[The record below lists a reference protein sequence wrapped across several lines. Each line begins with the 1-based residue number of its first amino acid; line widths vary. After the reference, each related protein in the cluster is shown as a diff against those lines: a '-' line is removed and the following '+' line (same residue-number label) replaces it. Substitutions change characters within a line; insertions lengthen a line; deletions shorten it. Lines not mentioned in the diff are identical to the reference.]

1 MTAVP
6 VELQRAVEHLEE
18 LAGRSELGTADWSG
32 VSLAGRQIAN
42 SLRSE
47 ELRTAIGQTT
57 LLFSCGHLL
66 DNLARQ
72 SGEEQDT
79 RQERLAAQTELARV
93 AGNMCFEHDPNR
105 QQTLDAGILRSL
117 ARLLA
122 VLLGVSDSVRMQED
136 EAKEL
141 SLDELTFVRATTGA
155 MLNSSL
161 KFDPIRREL
170 TRREYLL
177 PLLAILDSQM
187 TGRATA
193 PVYTTGSWAAES
205 ADPQREQRMQV
216 RSMAAG
222 WAANILE
229 DVLGEGE
236 SPTKNP
242 CSDKADFPVDFGIP
256 ALASVI
262 LASASSSS
270 SPSAAHIPS
279 DDAADYLDTDIEIL
293 TISASLLEGIVQDSD
308 AAKLAIAFSTFDPS
322 LPYPQRT
329 LLHHLLAFVKTAR
342 PPSYWSSVSD
352 DPARTEKAFS
362 TIKAAVVRAVV
373 EAPNSDEVMERLWDD
388 TRRGEGVATG
398 DKSWL
403 VEKLVRWLDEAEEGR
418 EDMLVCASHML
429 AGLGRRDDHTL
440 SLVRDYHLA
449 SRLAR
454 IVRDRVSGAVGK
466 TGRPGEKTQVL
477 FGVVSLLRHL
487 AIPAANR
494 RAIGETGVIPF
505 VSQLLRKELDVV
517 QPLQLATVGLL
528 KHVALGDVLN
538 ALAMLDQDT
547 ATNPSSGDAASFTLD
562 LLLSLSTRVDDL
574 RLRSESIR
582 VIANLVRTL
591 FAAPSDDAA
600 PEAVRAGR
608 EKLTSRDVAGSLAE
622 MVRTS
627 ERYPVLVNEGVVGL
641 TLLAGSSEKGA
652 ALLLD
657 ALLASPARPA
667 PQLPSTDSDLS
678 SAMSA
683 LSTTT
688 STPSPPAPYFPS
700 SAASLL
706 ATWLPSAPSSSSPPS
721 PIRPEML
728 ANVAS
733 LIFAVFHGTAG
744 SEGEEAKRRELR
756 GVVEGPLK
764 SAAGVL
770 SEGAFGEAFRRALE
784 AVERV

>member
-1 MTAVP
+1 
-6 VELQRAVEHLEE
+6 
-18 LAGRSELGTADWSG
+18 
-32 VSLAGRQIAN
+32 
-42 SLRSE
+42 
-47 ELRTAIGQTT
+47 
-57 LLFSCGHLL
+57 
-66 DNLARQ
+66 
-72 SGEEQDT
+72 
-79 RQERLAAQTELARV
+79 
-93 AGNMCFEHDPNR
+93 MCFEHDPNR

-229 DVLGEGE
+229 DVLGE
-236 SPTKNP
+236 
-242 CSDKADFPVDFGIP
+242 DKADFPVDFGIP

-706 ATWLPSAPSSSSPPS
+706 ATWLPSAPHPPHPHPPS
-721 PIRPEML
+721 DPRCSQT
-728 ANVAS
+728 S
-733 LIFAVFHGTAG
+733 LH
-744 SEGEEAKRRELR
+744 
-756 GVVEGPLK
+756 
-764 SAAGVL
+764 
-770 SEGAFGEAFRRALE
+770 
-784 AVERV
+784 